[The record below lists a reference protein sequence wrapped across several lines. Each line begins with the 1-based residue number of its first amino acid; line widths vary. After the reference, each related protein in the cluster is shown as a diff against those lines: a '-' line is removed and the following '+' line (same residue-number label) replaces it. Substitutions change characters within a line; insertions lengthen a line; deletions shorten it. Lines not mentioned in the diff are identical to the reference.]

1 MRPRGACKRWKAR
14 RRIHPGGMTLML
26 LRALLHLYPSS
37 FRAEYGAEIER
48 VFRERRDASGPFAV
62 LALWAETIADTATA
76 AIPAHWDILRQ
87 DLAYTARSLRRS
99 PGFTATALT
108 VTALGIG
115 ATTAVFSVA
124 DHVLLRPLPFPEPER
139 LVKLWEDD
147 RVQGYTRMDP
157 SPANYRDW
165 KAMARSFSEVEAYS
179 GRVHQFDQPGR
190 GR

>member
-1 MRPRGACKRWKAR
+1 MS
-14 RRIHPGGMTLML
+14 GG
-26 LRALLHLYPSS
+26 
-37 FRAEYGAEIER
+37 
-48 VFRERRDASGPFAV
+48 DAAGPFAV
-62 LALWAETIADTATA
+62 VALWAETIADTVTA

-124 DHVLLRPLPFPEPER
+124 DHVLLRPLPFPEPDR

-179 GRVHQFDQPGR
+179 AASINLTGQIAGDEQPERLDGAAVTAGLMGMLGAR
-190 GR
+190 PCDRTDVSPPPTTATEAPAPCC